1 MALLRRSKPYDRKAL
16 LAQATRARQK
26 GKVRKAVELYG
37 QILAVE
43 PENAELHRRIAP
55 LRAANRQ
62 PEEAWRSYQ
71 KAVEHLAKSGF
82 LEQAA
87 GVLREACERLPRQP
101 EAWQRLSEIQQERQR
116 PVDALEVLLE
126 GRRHF
131 RRRRD
136 RTQAIAL
143 LRRARK
149 LDPSDFATNHDLAGL
164 LAREGARQPALRI
177 LEELACVV
185 RGGELR
191 RVRARQLRLSPST
204 GLAWLW
210 LRAAVVGR

>member
-1 MALLRRSKPYDRKAL
+1 MPLLRRSKPYDRKAL

-26 GKVRKAVELYG
+26 GKVRKAIDLYG
-37 QILAVE
+37 KILAVE

-55 LRAANRQ
+55 LLATNRQ
-62 PEEAWRSYQ
+62 SDEAWRSYQ
-71 KAVEHLAKSGF
+71 KAVENLAKAGF

-87 GVLREACERLPRQP
+87 GVLREACERLPREPQT
-101 EAWQRLSEIQQERQR
+101 WQRLADIQQERHR
-116 PVDALEVLLE
+116 PMDALKVLLE

-131 RRRRD
+131 RRRKD
-136 RTQAIAL
+136 RGQAIAL

-149 LDPSDFATNHDLAGL
+149 LAPNDFTTNHDRAGL

-177 LEELACVV
+177 LEELAAVLH
-185 RGGELR
+185 GSQLR
-191 RVRARQLRLSPST
+191 RVRGRQLALSPSP